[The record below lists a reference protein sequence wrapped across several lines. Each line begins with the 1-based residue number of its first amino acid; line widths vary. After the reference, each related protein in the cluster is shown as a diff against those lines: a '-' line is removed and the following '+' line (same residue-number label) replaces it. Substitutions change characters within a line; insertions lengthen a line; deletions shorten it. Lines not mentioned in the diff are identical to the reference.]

1 MRFRVRSGRTMAGLA
16 GCCFLL
22 GAAGCQSGDAGSVL
36 GLGGKND
43 KPEEPKVLQSE
54 LLAYCPKVTLREGTA
69 FLNRY
74 VKGGEG
80 DPAKLAYQA
89 SISDVTRSCSRS
101 GGTLSITVA
110 AAGKVVPGPA
120 AGPGEVTLPIRI
132 VASQAGT
139 TVLYSNLSQ
148 HMVALGDAS
157 AAVQFVVNDP
167 NVSMPDPQQADIIIY
182 VGFDE
187 GPAKAKPDATQ

>member
-1 MRFRVRSGRTMAGLA
+1 MLA
-16 GCCFLL
+16 
-22 GAAGCQSGDAGSVL
+22 AAGCQSGDSGSVL
-36 GLGGKND
+36 GLGAKND

-54 LLAYCPKVTLREGTA
+54 LLKYCPKVSLREGTA

-74 VKGGEG
+74 AKGGDG
-80 DPAKLAYQA
+80 DPAKLIYQA

-101 GGTLSITVA
+101 GGTLTMVVA

-132 VASQAGT
+132 VATQGT
-139 TVLYSNLSQ
+139 NVLYSNLSQ
-148 HMVALGDAS
+148 HTVALGDAS

-167 NVSMPDPQQADIIIY
+167 NISMPEPEQADIIIY
-182 VGFDE
+182 AGFDE
-187 GPAKAKPDATQ
+187 GPAKKKTDDTQ